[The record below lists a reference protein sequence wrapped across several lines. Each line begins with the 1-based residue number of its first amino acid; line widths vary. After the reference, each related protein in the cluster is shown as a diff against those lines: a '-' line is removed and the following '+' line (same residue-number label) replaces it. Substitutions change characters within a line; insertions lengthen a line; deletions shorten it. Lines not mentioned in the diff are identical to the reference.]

1 MDYLFLSISIANT
14 LGHHTGLHRIKTEYI
29 WHVYFYILM
38 IYVWKTEMFPYN
50 SSIFFIFDL
59 YNHMIK
65 NKLGLFIIL
74 HHSFVLLQ
82 NVVSIFKNPF
92 DMRAIHITSLFEI
105 SSIPIALFHMGYISK
120 PIYNI
125 LYSYSFIFVRLLYF
139 NHEMYKLYMTDSES
153 INNTTI
159 FFLIIFNFMNCG
171 IAWKMKLVPKL
182 FGWRPAIQSFFR
194 PIAAGLIAS
203 LNAGLK
209 CLSVLYPSIIIS
221 DCI

>member
-1 MDYLFLSISIANT
+1 MDYLFLSTSIANT

-29 WHVYFYILM
+29 WHVYFYILT
-38 IYVWKTEMFPYN
+38 IYVWKTEMLPYN

-59 YNHMIK
+59 YNHMLK
-65 NKLGLFIIL
+65 NKLGIFTIF
-74 HHSFVLLQ
+74 HHSLAVLL

-92 DMRAIHITSLFEI
+92 HRRAMDIASLYEI

-125 LYSYSFIFVRLLYF
+125 LFSYSFIFIRLFYF

-159 FFLIIFNFMNCG
+159 IFSIILNIMNCG
-171 IAWKMKLVPKL
+171 IVWKMKIVPKL
-182 FGWRPAIQSFFR
+182 FGWLPAIQNYFR
-194 PIAAGLIAS
+194 PIVTTL
-203 LNAGLK
+203 L
-209 CLSVLYPSIIIS
+209 
-221 DCI
+221 